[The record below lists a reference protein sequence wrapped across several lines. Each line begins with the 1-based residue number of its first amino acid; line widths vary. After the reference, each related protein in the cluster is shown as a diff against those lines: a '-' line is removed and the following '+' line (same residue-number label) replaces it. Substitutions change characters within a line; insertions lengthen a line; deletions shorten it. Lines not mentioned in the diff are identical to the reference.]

1 MKIGFVVYEGMTALN
16 LIGVYDPLTRLKTMG
31 FVPELSKHIC

>member
-1 MKIGFVVYEGMTALN
+1 MKIGFVIYQGMKAQD

-31 FVPELSKHIC
+31 FVPELSRHIC